1 MATINVTDATFEEE
15 VLKSDKPVL
24 VKATAKWCGP
34 CKAMAP
40 TLEEVA
46 EEMKDQIKIYD
57 LDIDENPITP
67 TKYESE
73 LAAKP
78 NFKIIFKSIFWIL
91 KNISYLRKKH
101 IQVNNNRK
109 FSTESLIKMNIMLK
123 Q

>member
-1 MATINVTDATFEEE
+1 MATINVTDATFEDE

-40 TLEEVA
+40 TLEEIA

-67 TKYESE
+67 TKYGVRGIPTM
-73 LAAKP
+73 L
-78 NFKIIFKSIFWIL
+78 IFKNGQETPVGTKVGAVSKGQLVEFIEQSL
-91 KNISYLRKKH
+91 KA
-101 IQVNNNRK
+101 
-109 FSTESLIKMNIMLK
+109 
-123 Q
+123 